1 MPDRGKPPAV
11 VRGFPLQAATKRRTV
26 QQWDEFPDCSSCP
39 YCTACR
45 LADEEDPV
53 LVVLPT
59 PDASVVARFA
69 GGDENALV
77 TLYRQEYDSL
87 IAAADELLGRE
98 LSHFRA
104 RVAHKA
110 MLDAWHAR
118 ERFHNPVA
126 FSAFLEEA
134 VRQEAGIQRRKHA
147 ALHRREGHGTAHV
160 TVGTVE
166 DAVREL
172 LQELHAPV
180 VDPWL
185 AAEEART
192 LKRAHAAEHVERVA
206 GKPKWLLYGVIGVV
220 VVASIIGAQRMLDVA
235 GAEVAVD
242 RALKSD
248 DVQTLTSNRGQ
259 RGSVTL
265 RDGTKATMG
274 SETRVRIPAEF
285 GVTQRTIEL
294 DGTATFAVSPSS
306 NPTLPAFAVRAGT
319 VTVTTTGTIFTVRHY
334 ADEASV
340 VVEVTQGSVELKD
353 RVSGVMQAISAGQA
367 LRFANGAAAPLT
379 GIARDVALAWTRD
392 SIVFDKAPLGQV
404 IPELVRWFGMNA
416 VLVDTS
422 AAARPVSMRLALNSS
437 GEAARVLTQTANL
450 TLAFGKDDRLE
461 FSGAPAPS
469 TRAAKKQ

>member
-1 MPDRGKPPAV
+1 
-11 VRGFPLQAATKRRTV
+11 
-26 QQWDEFPDCSSCP
+26 
-39 YCTACR
+39 
-45 LADEEDPV
+45 
-53 LVVLPT
+53 
-59 PDASVVARFA
+59 
-69 GGDENALV
+69 
-77 TLYRQEYDSL
+77 
-87 IAAADELLGRE
+87 
-98 LSHFRA
+98 
-104 RVAHKA
+104 
-110 MLDAWHAR
+110 
-118 ERFHNPVA
+118 
-126 FSAFLEEA
+126 
-134 VRQEAGIQRRKHA
+134 
-147 ALHRREGHGTAHV
+147 V

-172 LQELHAPV
+172 LEELHAPV
-180 VDPWL
+180 ADPWL
-185 AAEEART
+185 AGEEART

-206 GKPKWLLYGVIGVV
+206 AKPKWLLYGVIGVV
-220 VVASIIGAQRMLDVA
+220 VVAGILGAQRMLEVA

-248 DVQTLTSNRGQ
+248 DVQTLSSNRGQ

-319 VTVTTTGTIFTVRHY
+319 VAVTSTGTIFTVRHY
-334 ADEASV
+334 ADEAAV

-353 RVSGVMQAISAGQA
+353 RVSSVVQVISAGQA

-416 VLVDTS
+416 VLVDTA

-450 TLAFGKDDRLE
+450 TLSFGKDDRLE
-461 FSGAPAPS
+461 FSGAPVP
-469 TRAAKKQ
+469 AKKAAGTR